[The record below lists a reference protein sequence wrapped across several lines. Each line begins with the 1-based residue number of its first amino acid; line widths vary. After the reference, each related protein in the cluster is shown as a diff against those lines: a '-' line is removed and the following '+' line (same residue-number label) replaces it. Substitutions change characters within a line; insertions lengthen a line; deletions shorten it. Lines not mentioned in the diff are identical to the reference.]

1 MPPPPVLRSRAA
13 TDGGHDDAY
22 AGDAPGATETGDV
35 DGAREEAPHLV
46 APFVPRVGSSHRE
59 PASDDTSRPLPPPDE
74 FVDLGSM
81 VIEGEGRSRDTR
93 MTGRQ
98 VDPTGDEQRDFEEM
112 LAQFKK
118 GIDENVD
125 LDDYQAHYDLGVAF
139 KEMGLLDEA
148 VAEFQRALRAPEG
161 RLRTSEAL
169 GVCFFEKGQHAVAE
183 AVLRRAVDTL
193 AGGDDEKIGLIYWL
207 ARSAEEQGKAEVARA
222 LYERALAVDIRF
234 QDINERINRLMT
246 GRQ

>member
-1 MPPPPVLRSRAA
+1 
-13 TDGGHDDAY
+13 
-22 AGDAPGATETGDV
+22 
-35 DGAREEAPHLV
+35 
-46 APFVPRVGSSHRE
+46 
-59 PASDDTSRPLPPPDE
+59 
-74 FVDLGSM
+74 
-81 VIEGEGRSRDTR
+81 
-93 MTGRQ
+93 MTGQQ
-98 VDPTGDEQRDFEEM
+98 VDPTGDEQHDFEEM

-125 LDDYQAHYDLGVAF
+125 LDDYQAHYDLGIAF

-169 GVCFFEKGQHAVAE
+169 GICFYEKGQFAVAE

-193 AGGDDEKIGLIYWL
+193 AGGDDDKIGLIYWM
-207 ARSAEEQGKAEVARA
+207 ARSAEEQGKAEAARS

-234 QDINERINRLMT
+234 QDTNERINRLMT